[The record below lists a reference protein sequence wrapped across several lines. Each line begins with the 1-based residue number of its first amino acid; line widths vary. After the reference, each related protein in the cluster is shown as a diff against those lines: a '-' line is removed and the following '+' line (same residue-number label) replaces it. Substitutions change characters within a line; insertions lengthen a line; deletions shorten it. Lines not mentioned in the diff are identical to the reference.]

1 MKTIMNLL
9 KSVPAQLFFSLFG
22 LIAVTETILMMT
34 VNIELEARQL
44 PSWARAVTDAGLLT
58 IICAPFLLSY
68 YLRLLRVAYHDC
80 LTGLPNRI
88 LFQDRLS
95 QGIALAK
102 REDRYCALIYLD
114 LDRFKPVNDTYG
126 HHVGDQVLKLVADR
140 LRQCVRESDMVARL
154 SGDEFMIILPQIKEK
169 NDAEAVVKKIIVELS
184 KPFYVRNEHH
194 LQLDVSVGIA
204 IYPDNGNNGDLLLK
218 AADDAMYHAKGDGGS
233 AYCFAEKICC

>member
-1 MKTIMNLL
+1 MNLL

-154 SGDEFMIILPQIKEK
+154 SGDEFTII
-169 NDAEAVVKKIIVELS
+169 
-184 KPFYVRNEHH
+184 
-194 LQLDVSVGIA
+194 
-204 IYPDNGNNGDLLLK
+204 
-218 AADDAMYHAKGDGGS
+218 
-233 AYCFAEKICC
+233 

>member
-154 SGDEFMIILPQIKEK
+154 SGDEFTIILPQIKEK

-184 KPFYVRNEHH
+184 KPFYVNEHH

>member
-1 MKTIMNLL
+1 
-9 KSVPAQLFFSLFG
+9 
-22 LIAVTETILMMT
+22 
-34 VNIELEARQL
+34 
-44 PSWARAVTDAGLLT
+44 
-58 IICAPFLLSY
+58 SY

-154 SGDEFMIILPQIKEK
+154 SGDEFTIILPQIKEK

-184 KPFYVRNEHH
+184 KPFYVNEHH